1 MSDDNTKDNDQLIDQ
16 NLDNIQKDDEEIQD
30 DNEEDILKKD
40 FIEAEAPKYG
50 PYPWLDAILG
60 NKFEKDGGYKFDRS
74 TVRFL
79 GPAMIL
85 YIILFFVSGLYK
97 IDCVPMKV
105 LFVIGIGL
113 WIFLILNR
121 RTQKVQHV
129 TAEAQYMFNAAE
141 RSIVLLS
148 VFTLFTVLTRINHDT
163 TNTILLASIMISTI
177 AGGIWYTYEDKPLN
191 YRNNRNI
198 GVAGINLSLMLF
210 VLLLAKNYY
219 CTKDF
224 KY

>member
-1 MSDDNTKDNDQLIDQ
+1 MSADTKSNDELLDKVKDEAALDLEEQEQDND
-16 NLDNIQKDDEEIQD
+16 E
-30 DNEEDILKKD
+30 ILKKD
-40 FIEAEAPKYG
+40 FIEAQAPKYG
-50 PYPWLDAILG
+50 PYPWLDALLG
-60 NKFEKDGGYKFDRS
+60 NKFEKDGGYQFDKS

-85 YIILFFVSGLYK
+85 YIIIYYVSGLYK

-105 LFVIGIGL
+105 LFLVGIGL
-113 WIFLILNR
+113 WVFLILNR
-121 RTQKVQHV
+121 RKQKVQHV
-129 TAEAQYMFNAAE
+129 SSEAQYMFNSAE

-148 VFTLFTVLTRINHDT
+148 IFTLFTVLTRIKHDT
-163 TNTILLASIMISTI
+163 TNTIILASIIISTI
-177 AGGIWYTYEDKPLN
+177 AGGIWYTYEDKPTN

-219 CTKDF
+219 CTKEF
-224 KY
+224 NW